1 MTKKIITLLL
11 VVSLLVANVFAGG
24 FAGINAGPSFDIY
37 TLKPEGTS
45 ERSDTY
51 VDSGVAIDLY
61 GAFLFGEK
69 ENIGL
74 GIKLGADA
82 NISTRYDGHD
92 VSNDLAET
100 DFTPA
105 VTFLYRIGLTDSID
119 FLLGAGLE
127 YAYHGSSSS
136 VDGYSVSSSYHS
148 FGVSANTDFAFRFGH
163 FGILAGVNLGVPF
176 VTIVNSSY
184 GGYSDSMNIG
194 KLGVQVTPHAG
205 VFYCW

>member
-1 MTKKIITLLL
+1 M
-11 VVSLLVANVFAGG
+11 
-24 FAGINAGPSFDIY
+24 
-37 TLKPEGTS
+37 
-45 ERSDTY
+45 
-51 VDSGVAIDLY
+51 DSGVAFDLY
-61 GAFLFGEK
+61 STFFFGEK
-69 ENIGL
+69 ENMGL

-105 VTFLYRIGLTDSID
+105 VTFLYRIGLTDSSD
-119 FLLGAGLE
+119 LLLGAGLE

-136 VDGYSVSSSYHS
+136 GDGYSVSSSYHS

>member
-1 MTKKIITLLL
+1 MKKFITLLL
-11 VVSLLVANVFAGG
+11 VSFLLMTNVFAGG

-51 VDSGVAIDLY
+51 VDSGVAFDLY
-61 GAFLFGEK
+61 STFFFGEK

-82 NISTRYDGHD
+82 NISSSYDGHD

-105 VTFLYRIGLTDSID
+105 VTFQYRIGLSESVDL
-119 FLLGAGLE
+119 LLGAGLE

-136 VDGYSVSSSYHS
+136 GDGYSVSSSFHS
-148 FGVSANTDFAFRFGH
+148 FGVCANTDFAFRFGH

-176 VTIVNSSY
+176 MTIVNSSY
-184 GGYSDSMNIG
+184 GGHSDSMNIG

>member
-1 MTKKIITLLL
+1 MKKIITLLL
-11 VVSLLVANVFAGG
+11 VSFLLITNVFAGG

-37 TLKPEGTS
+37 TVKPEGTS

-51 VDSGVAIDLY
+51 VDSGIAFDLY
-61 GAFLFGEK
+61 STFFFGEK

-74 GIKLGADA
+74 GIKLGADT
-82 NISTRYDGHD
+82 NISTSYDGHE
-92 VSNDLAET
+92 VSNDFAET
-100 DFTPA
+100 AFTPA
-105 VTFLYRIGLTDSID
+105 VTFQYRIGLTDFID
-119 FLLGAGLE
+119 LLLGAGLG

-136 VDGYSVSSSYHS
+136 GDGYSESSSYHS
-148 FGVSANTDFAFRFGH
+148 FGVIANTDFAFRFGH
-163 FGILAGVNLGVPF
+163 FGILAGVNLAVPF
-176 VTIVNSSY
+176 MTIVNSSY